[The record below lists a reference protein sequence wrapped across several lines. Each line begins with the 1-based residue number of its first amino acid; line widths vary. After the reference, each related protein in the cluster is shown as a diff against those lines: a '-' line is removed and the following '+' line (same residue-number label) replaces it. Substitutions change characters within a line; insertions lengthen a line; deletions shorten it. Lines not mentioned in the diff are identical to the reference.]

1 MSGSATSSAASP
13 RPIPGEAAPGDPRDP
28 VEALVRFYRAFNERD
43 LRRMEQS
50 WEHSEEI
57 SAISP
62 LAGVA
67 RGWGRVWEGYQR
79 ILQSSDRL
87 ETEFYEY
94 TLHSAGDLCYA
105 VGRERGQLIS
115 SRGVQPLTGQ
125 ATNILRRGKD
135 GAWRMLHHHVSL
147 AWPAPPVPP
156 AVDQPGPTG
165 GRAETMPPFRVRV
178 GRP

>member
-1 MSGSATSSAASP
+1 MSGSATPSAASP
-13 RPIPGEAAPGDPRDP
+13 RPIPGEVPLGDPRDP
-28 VEALVRFYRAFNERD
+28 VQALVRFYRAFNARD
-43 LRRMEQS
+43 LRLMEQS

-67 RGWGRVWEGYQR
+67 RGWGSLWEGYQR

-87 ETEFYEY
+87 ETEFYDY
-94 TLHSAGDLCYA
+94 TMHSAGDLCYA
-105 VGRERGQLIS
+105 VGRERGRLIS

-135 GAWRMLHHHVSL
+135 GGWRMLHHHVSL
-147 AWPAPPVPP
+147 AWPAPPVRPP
-156 AVDQPGPTG
+156 AGGPLASG
-165 GRAETMPPFRVRV
+165 GRVESSRPVRVRA
-178 GRP
+178 GPA